1 MNADRLAEIIRA
13 PQVSEK
19 ATRLAETHR
28 QIVFRV
34 RPEAS
39 KPQIKRAVEAMF
51 EVKVAK
57 VTTLRRQGKSSG
69 RATGGGGR
77 HSDWKKAY
85 VTLQPGFDIDF
96 AGTE

>member
-1 MNADRLAEIIRA
+1 MNADRLAELIRA
-13 PQVSEK
+13 PQISEK
-19 ATRLAETHR
+19 ATRIAEAHR

-39 KPQIKRAVEAMF
+39 KPEIKRAVEAMF
-51 EVKVAK
+51 EVKVEK
-57 VTTLRRQGKSSG
+57 VTTLRRQGKLGG
-69 RATGGGGR
+69 RAMGRSGR